1 MLNCREERP
10 SHPRKDLAAQV
21 AIKKS
26 PRHSEKLSVRIKIGA
41 SFRTRPATSRT
52 GTHAPCPTR
61 PRPRH
66 RRCCSSI
73 AFSSCGQ
80 KQNRVTFLSPDWRIQ
95 VKREEG
101 SSFAPFVTPEERSA
115 AEGEPAPLGLS
126 HRYGVHAHDCRR
138 SISSI
143 SYRGP
148 MFVQHG
154 YSLVPRSTSRSA
166 DEKIGGKTG
175 NACADGIYARLLRC
189 LVLCHV
195 LCYIAS
201 RCLGSLGRRS
211 RRYTLFSAAANH
223 PG

>member
-1 MLNCREERP
+1 M
-10 SHPRKDLAAQV
+10 SHSAAT
-21 AIKKS
+21 KTS
-26 PRHSEKLSVRIKIGA
+26 PVLS
-41 SFRTRPATSRT
+41 SM
-52 GTHAPCPTR
+52 
-61 PRPRH
+61 
-66 RRCCSSI
+66 

-101 SSFAPFVTPEERSA
+101 SSFAPFVAPEERSA
-115 AEGEPAPLGLS
+115 AEGEPAPLG
-126 HRYGVHAHDCRR
+126 RHAHDCRR

-148 MFVQHG
+148 MLVQHG

-201 RCLGSLGRRS
+201 LCLGSLGRRS